1 MAYNKRREDVET
13 IVVDNFAGAMTLF
26 LNGNLNSGRSWEQSC
41 SGQNPFIKPGQL
53 TWCEPPVLIDS
64 ASSVITDLIMD
75 GKERVEN
82 GVLFVYA
89 IGHTGRVYKI
99 QVNDP
104 TTFNPDYDNP
114 VLLATLTVNS
124 PTFTKGGF
132 IDFYGTTEKIYIG
145 HDKGLTTINF
155 DGSGEAA
162 VGDATAGHWTQN
174 VPRPLKQFVGNLYV
188 GNGSNIAEIGAAA
201 IVNTYTKLLPGFPTN
216 SETRDID
223 VSSDGTYLETVV
235 STLPL
240 YDLTSTAQQTSSTAS
255 ATSYIFKWNG
265 SDTGYTS
272 FSTFPSYALS
282 ANIMFQNYQYTFGTD
297 QFGSAVYA
305 PTEKII
311 SIPEA
316 PAALPNA
323 VFSTG
328 NLLAL
333 MTPLHFAGVL
343 QAYMLM
349 WGSSDFEV
357 GHPLGFWSP
366 FFLAANAPETDI
378 ITLPCVIP
386 VSNTGYGASS
396 NNYPSNLFGKSK
408 IYFSTLETSAAPT
421 TKYRFYKWSI
431 ETSALQAPTGNAL
444 FQGLYQ
450 TQTQLFSKKIEIKE
464 IRIYGEPWP
473 ANMSFQIDLQ
483 GSGNTPISGASRTFT
498 TGSNVAIGSDY
509 IWYNPVCAPTY
520 ALGLVITNL
529 GTANYTINKVEIDY
543 SSHGGR

>member
-1 MAYNKRREDVET
+1 MSTSLKKRDDIT
-13 IVVDNFAGAMTLF
+13 TLMVDNFGGAMTWF
-26 LNGNLNSGRSWEQSC
+26 LNGNINSGRSWEQVC
-41 SGQNPFIKPGQL
+41 SGQNPFVKPGQL
-53 TWCEPPVLIDS
+53 TWCENPVLIDPTG
-64 ASSVITDLIMD
+64 SVITDLIMD
-75 GKERVEN
+75 GKERVES

-89 IGHTGRVYKI
+89 IGHTGRLYKI

-104 TTFNPDYDNP
+104 TTYNPDYDNP
-114 VLLATLTVNS
+114 VLLATLTINT

-132 IDFYGTTEKIYIG
+132 IEFYGTTEKIYIG

-155 DGSGEAA
+155 DGTGEAA
-162 VGDATAGHWTQN
+162 VGDSGAGHWTQN
-174 VPRPLKQFVGNLYV
+174 VPRPLRQFVGSLYI
-188 GNGSNIAEIGAAA
+188 GNGSNIAEVGTTA
-201 IVNTYTKLLPGFPTN
+201 IVNTYTKLSPGFPTN

-240 YDLTSTAQQTSSTAS
+240 YDLTATAPPTSSTAS

-297 QFGSAVYA
+297 QFGSAIYA

-328 NLLAL
+328 NILSI
-333 MTPLHFAGVL
+333 MTPLRFAGVM

-349 WGSSDFEV
+349 WGSSDFEI

-366 FFLAANAPETDI
+366 FFIFATQPETDI
-378 ITLPCVIP
+378 ITLPSVIP

-396 NNYPSNLFGKSK
+396 NNYVNGLFGKSK
-408 IYFSTLETSAAPT
+408 VYFSTLETSAAPT

-431 ETSALQAPTGNAL
+431 ETSTLSAPAGNAL
-444 FQGLYQ
+444 SLGYYQ
-450 TQTQLFSKKIEIKE
+450 TQTQLFSKKIQIKE
-464 IRIYGEPWP
+464 VRIYGEPWV
-473 ANMSFQIDLQ
+473 ANMSFQIDLM
-483 GSGNTPISGASRTFT
+483 GSNNLPIPGSTRTFT
-498 TGSNVAIGSDY
+498 TGTNITVGDDF
-509 IWYNPVCAPTY
+509 IWYNPESAPTY
-520 ALGLVITNL
+520 AVGLAITNL

-543 SSHGGR
+543 SHGGK

>member
-1 MAYNKRREDVET
+1 MSSPRKKDDIQT
-13 IVVDNFAGAMTLF
+13 LLVDNFGGAMTTF
-26 LNGNLNSGRSWEQSC
+26 LNGNINSGRSWEQSC

-53 TWCEPPVLIDS
+53 TWCEPPMLIDPTG
-64 ASSVITDLIMD
+64 SVITDLIMD

-82 GVLFVYA
+82 GVLYVYA
-89 IGHTGRVYKI
+89 IGHTGRLYKI

-104 TTFNPDYDNP
+104 TTYNPDYDNP
-114 VLLATLTVNS
+114 VLLATLTVNT

-132 IDFYGTTEKIYIG
+132 IDFYGATEKIYIG
-145 HDKGLTTINF
+145 HDKGLTSIKF
-155 DGSGEAA
+155 DGTGEAA

-174 VPRPLKQFVGNLYV
+174 VPRPLRQFVGKLYI
-188 GNGSNIAEIGAAA
+188 GNGSNIAEVDTTAT
-201 IVNTYTKLLPGFPTN
+201 VTTYQKLSPGFPTN

-223 VSSDGTYLETVV
+223 VSYDGTYLETVV
-235 STLPL
+235 STLAL
-240 YDLTSTAQQTSSTAS
+240 YDLTSSTQQTSSTAS

-265 SDTGYTS
+265 TDIGYTA

-282 ANIMFQNYQYTFGTD
+282 ANIMFQEYQYTFGTD

-328 NLLAL
+328 NILAL

-378 ITLPCVIP
+378 LTLPCVIP

-408 IYFSTLETSAAPT
+408 VYFSTLETSATPT
-421 TKYRFYKWSI
+421 TKYRFYRWSI
-431 ETSALQAPTGNAL
+431 ETSALQAPIGTAL
-444 FQGLYQ
+444 FEGLYQ

-464 IRIYGEPWP
+464 VRIYGEPWP

-483 GSGNTPISGASRTFT
+483 GSGNSPITGASRTFT
-498 TGSNVAIGSDY
+498 SGSNVTVGDDF
-509 IWYNPVCAPTY
+509 IWYNPQCAPTY

-543 SSHGGR
+543 SHGGK